1 MPLFTANRKSHVKQN
16 VKVPDPHESF
26 PELTENGRKKIF
38 REKLSDGLYT
48 ENTLATKMPEKGLQP
63 CLGTKIHRTAL

>member
-26 PELTENGRKKIF
+26 PELTENGRKKIS
-38 REKLSDGLYT
+38 EKSFQMAYT
-48 ENTLATKMPEKGLQP
+48 QKTLATKMPEKGLQP
-63 CLGTKIHRTAL
+63 CLGTKILRTEL